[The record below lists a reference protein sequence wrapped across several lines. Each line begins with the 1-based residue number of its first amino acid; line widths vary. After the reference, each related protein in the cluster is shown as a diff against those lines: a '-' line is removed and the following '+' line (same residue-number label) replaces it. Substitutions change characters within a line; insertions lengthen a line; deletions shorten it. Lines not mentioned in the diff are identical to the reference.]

1 MADSAALPGVSTL
14 PPSPVGEDTDDVM
27 TRFREASE
35 NISAAIGQDASTRED
50 PSGYAPMTSEARVDC
65 TNTASTIV
73 AQVQDLMKNLS
84 ACQAGLNQR
93 TDGLNEA
100 NAMNAQLRTKL
111 QEQTKLNN
119 DLQVRLQQCEEK
131 YDEQVKAMQAS
142 IPELEGTA
150 VTITALQNAVN
161 DWKGSYTQLEE
172 EHKIVCEAL
181 QKLKDELTSVSAA
194 QQQEGGDEYPDGG
207 RGEGVGGG
215 GGGNSADDGLALPPS
230 AKRVLRRQPTD
241 PLP

>member
-161 DWKGSYTQLEE
+161 NWKENYMNLEE
-172 EHKIVCEAL
+172 EHKTVCEAL
-181 QKLKDELTSVSAA
+181 RKLKDELELESAA
-194 QQQEGGDEYPDGG
+194 GGGEGEGGGG
-207 RGEGVGGG
+207 AGGGG
-215 GGGNSADDGLALPPS
+215 GGGNSGDNGLAQPPS
-230 AKRVLRRQPTD
+230 AKRQARGSPT
-241 PLP
+241 LP